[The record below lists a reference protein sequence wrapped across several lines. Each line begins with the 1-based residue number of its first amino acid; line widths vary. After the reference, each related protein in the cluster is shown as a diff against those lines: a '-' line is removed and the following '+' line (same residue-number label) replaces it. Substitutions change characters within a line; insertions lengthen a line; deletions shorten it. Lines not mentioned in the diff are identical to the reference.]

1 MFMHAQKGKV
11 VAAPTTTSEYHP
23 VPRLS
28 LFRAQQNNSKQV
40 RWWEIFVER
49 KDPEAEGPPVLQTG
63 ERATNSE
70 EKVVFLSYY
79 FFWVQIQFPNT
90 ENGNNQKAKGKWG
103 ENGCRHV
110 SVFDRQ
116 TRTGLKQI
124 NQEWNLLLIHNF
136 GRTISFSSSLM
147 SKSENTKNTKPNLL
161 SLASIVTSQI
171 CCWTFYCFLSII
183 PPPPSPKPRLLGL
196 LAPVKKKGPPLSASS
211 TGHLPVAYWPTNE
224 ESKGA
229 VWTRYH
235 FFLPSLSLFSLFCF
249 FLSQHSAHLLLLH
262 LKT

>member
-11 VAAPTTTSEYHP
+11 VALAPTTTSEYHT

-49 KDPEAEGPPVLQTG
+49 KGPEAEGPPPPILQTG

-103 ENGCRHV
+103 ENGCRNV

-124 NQEWNLLLIHNF
+124 NQEWNLRIFNSQFWQDNLF
-136 GRTISFSSSLM
+136 FCSLM

-183 PPPPSPKPRLLGL
+183 PT
-196 LAPVKKKGPPLSASS
+196 PLS
-211 TGHLPVAYWPTNE
+211 
-224 ESKGA
+224 
-229 VWTRYH
+229 
-235 FFLPSLSLFSLFCF
+235 
-249 FLSQHSAHLLLLH
+249 
-262 LKT
+262 

>member
-1 MFMHAQKGKV
+1 L
-11 VAAPTTTSEYHP
+11 APTTTSEYHP

-49 KDPEAEGPPVLQTG
+49 KGPEAEGPPPILQTG

-103 ENGCRHV
+103 ENGCRNV

-124 NQEWNLLLIHNF
+124 NQEWNLRIFNSQFWQDNLF
-136 GRTISFSSSLM
+136 FCSLM

-183 PPPPSPKPRLLGL
+183 PT
-196 LAPVKKKGPPLSASS
+196 PLS
-211 TGHLPVAYWPTNE
+211 
-224 ESKGA
+224 
-229 VWTRYH
+229 
-235 FFLPSLSLFSLFCF
+235 
-249 FLSQHSAHLLLLH
+249 
-262 LKT
+262 